1 MSEGKQLDVGD
12 FKIGMGED
20 LSIGFVMSNSKGE
33 TSISGFSDLTVK
45 QLNSL
50 LDKHNVW
57 PISR

>member
-1 MSEGKQLDVGD
+1 M
-12 FKIGMGED
+12 ED